1 MTLNAAVQRQS
12 CCGAAF
18 APFAKG
24 VTRQL
29 CPFGTPC

>member
-1 MTLNAAVQRQS
+1 MGHNAAVQGRS
-12 CCGAAF
+12 CRGAAF

-29 CPFGTPC
+29 CPVETLC